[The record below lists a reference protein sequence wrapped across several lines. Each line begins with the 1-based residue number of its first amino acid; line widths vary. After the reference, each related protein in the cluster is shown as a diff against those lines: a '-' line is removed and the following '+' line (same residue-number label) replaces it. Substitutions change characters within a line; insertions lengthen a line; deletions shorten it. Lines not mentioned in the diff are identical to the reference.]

1 MENQPRHRMTKK
13 IGIYGGSFNPVHF
26 GHIGLVK
33 WVSEHTDL
41 DEVWMLVSPNNPLK
55 DAGTLADEQTRLR
68 QVQQAV
74 AGIPRVRV
82 SDFEFSLPRPNY
94 TASTLRALQAA
105 YPDYEFTLI
114 IGEDNLRIFTRWYDW
129 QYILTTFRL
138 FVYPRHQNT
147 NAQTPNNT
155 TTPQTNNQTNT
166 PTNNH
171 QTTTDTLPQTADQYS
186 SLSTCPAAKGIIFL
200 HSAPYFDISSTQLR
214 NQEHSPKQ

>member
-1 MENQPRHRMTKK
+1 MTKK

-74 AGIPRVRV
+74 AGIPHVRV

-94 TASTLRALQAA
+94 TASTLRALQDA

-114 IGEDNLRIFTRWYDW
+114 IGEDNFRIFTRWYDW

-138 FVYPRHQNT
+138 FVYPRHQ
-147 NAQTPNNT
+147 
-155 TTPQTNNQTNT
+155 
-166 PTNNH
+166 
-171 QTTTDTLPQTADQYS
+171 TTTDTTTPKTNSQADKLTNTNANTNSNTNTTISNQTPITT
-186 SLSTCPAAKGIIFL
+186 STFPAAKGIIFL

-214 NQEHSPKQ
+214 NRKHYSSKGGTPTTF

>member
-1 MENQPRHRMTKK
+1 MTKK

-55 DAGTLADEQTRLR
+55 DAGTLADEQMRLR

-74 AGIPRVRV
+74 AGLPRVRV

-114 IGEDNLRIFTRWYDW
+114 IGEDNFRIFTRWYDW

-138 FVYPRHQNT
+138 FVYPRHQTATDTTTPTPKTNSQADRPTNT
-147 NAQTPNNT
+147 NT
-155 TTPQTNNQTNT
+155 TTSNLTPTATNT
-166 PTNNH
+166 F
-171 QTTTDTLPQTADQYS
+171 
-186 SLSTCPAAKGIIFL
+186 PAVKGIIFL

-214 NQEHSPKQ
+214 NREHFNRQ

>member
-1 MENQPRHRMTKK
+1 MTKK

-74 AGIPRVRV
+74 AGIPHVCV

-138 FVYPRHQNT
+138 FVYPRHQTATDTTIPTPKTNSQADRLTNT
-147 NAQTPNNT
+147 NT
-155 TTPQTNNQTNT
+155 TTSNLTPITTNT
-166 PTNNH
+166 F
-171 QTTTDTLPQTADQYS
+171 
-186 SLSTCPAAKGIIFL
+186 PAAKGIIFL

-214 NQEHSPKQ
+214 NREHFNRQ

>member
-1 MENQPRHRMTKK
+1 MTKK

-55 DAGTLADEQTRLR
+55 DAGTLADEQTRLK

-74 AGIPRVRV
+74 AGLPRVRV

-114 IGEDNLRIFTRWYDW
+114 IGEDNFRIFTRWYDW

-138 FVYPRHQNT
+138 FVYPRHRT
-147 NAQTPNNT
+147 ATDT
-155 TTPQTNNQTNT
+155 TTPKTKTNSQANTNTNTTTNNQTPITTNT
-166 PTNNH
+166 F
-171 QTTTDTLPQTADQYS
+171 
-186 SLSTCPAAKGIIFL
+186 PAAKGIIFL

-214 NQEHSPKQ
+214 NREHFNRQ

>member
-1 MENQPRHRMTKK
+1 MTKK

-55 DAGTLADEQTRLR
+55 DAGTLADEQTRLK

-74 AGIPRVRV
+74 ASLPRVRV

-114 IGEDNLRIFTRWYDW
+114 IGEDNFRIFTRWYDW
-129 QYILTTFRL
+129 QYILTNFRL
-138 FVYPRHQNT
+138 FVYPRHQTATDTTTPKT
-147 NAQTPNNT
+147 NSQADRLTNT
-155 TTPQTNNQTNT
+155 TTSNLTPIATNT
-166 PTNNH
+166 F
-171 QTTTDTLPQTADQYS
+171 
-186 SLSTCPAAKGIIFL
+186 PAAKGIIFL

-214 NQEHSPKQ
+214 NREHFNRQ

>member
-1 MENQPRHRMTKK
+1 MTKK

-74 AGIPRVRV
+74 AGIPHVRV

-138 FVYPRHQNT
+138 FVYPRHQ
-147 NAQTPNNT
+147 
-155 TTPQTNNQTNT
+155 
-166 PTNNH
+166 
-171 QTTTDTLPQTADQYS
+171 TTTDTTTPTQKTNSQADRLTNTTTS
-186 SLSTCPAAKGIIFL
+186 NLTPIATNTFPAAKGIIFL

-214 NQEHSPKQ
+214 NREHFNRQ